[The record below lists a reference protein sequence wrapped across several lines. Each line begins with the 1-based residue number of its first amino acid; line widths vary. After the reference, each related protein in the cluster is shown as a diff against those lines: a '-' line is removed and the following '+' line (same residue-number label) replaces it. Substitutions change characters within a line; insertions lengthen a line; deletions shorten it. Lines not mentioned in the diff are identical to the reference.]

1 MKKEEPITHGS
12 IKNYNR
18 KKILSLLMSK
28 RELTKQEISLKTKI
42 SIPTVAA
49 NVNEL
54 LREGIIE
61 ESGVANSSGGRKPV
75 LIKFLPDSKYSFGV
89 DINVE
94 RAKIALVNLDC
105 KILDEASFSIASF
118 NKIEEMIEE
127 ISNKIDKMIIKNK
140 IDEKRV
146 LGVGFSLPGTVNEKK
161 MVLELAPN
169 LKMKNINFK
178 QFNSIFKIPYY
189 IENEA
194 NAGALAEY
202 ILSTGTRISSFVYVS
217 ITQGVGTGVILNGH
231 LYKGK
236 NQRAGE
242 FGHMVIIP
250 DGKQCN
256 CGRKGCWELYVSERA
271 LLSNYLSESG
281 ENLSLDGFMNLVY
294 QGNNIAKKGNNI
306 AKKIWDKYVEYLSIG
321 IENLILGLDPAAII
335 IGGNIAKYE
344 DLLIDP
350 IKNNIFSQDGFEGVD
365 DVKIICSKFVSDT
378 PLLGAAL
385 LPIQKVIG

>member
-1 MKKEEPITHGS
+1 MKKDEPITHGS

-18 KKILSLLMSK
+18 KKILSLLISK

-42 SIPTVAA
+42 SIPTVTA

-54 LREGIIE
+54 IKEGIVE

-75 LIKFLPDSKYSFGV
+75 LIRFMPDSRYSFGV

-105 KILDEASFSIASF
+105 KILDEFSFSIESF
-118 NKIEEMIEE
+118 HNIEEMIQKISDE
-127 ISNKIDKMIIKNK
+127 INRMIKENKISE
-140 IDEKRV
+140 EKV
-146 LGVGFSLPGTVNEKK
+146 LGIGFSLPGTVNEKK

-178 QFNSIFKIPYY
+178 QFSSIFKLPFY

-194 NAGALAEY
+194 NAGAIAEH
-202 ILSTGTRISSFVYVS
+202 ILSGNKVNNFVYIS
-217 ITQGVGTGVILNGH
+217 ITQGVGTGVIMNGH

-250 DGKQCN
+250 DGRQCN

-271 LLSNYLSESG
+271 LLSTFAEESG
-281 ENLSLDGFMNLVY
+281 KSIGLDDFMKKVY
-294 QGNNIAKKGNNI
+294 
-306 AKKIWDKYVEYLSIG
+306 DKDKVATKVWYKYIEYLSVG
-321 IENLILGLDPAAII
+321 IENLILGLDPMAIV

-344 DLLIDP
+344 DLLVEP
-350 IKNNIFSQDGFEGVD
+350 IKNNIFSKDGFEGVD
-365 DVKIICSKFVSDT
+365 DVKIYCSRFIADV

-385 LPIQKVIG
+385 LSIQKVIG

>member
-1 MKKEEPITHGS
+1 MVRKEEPITHGS

-28 RELTKQEISLKTKI
+28 RELTKQEISLRTKI
-42 SIPTVAA
+42 SIPTVTT

-54 LREGIIE
+54 IDEGILE
-61 ESGVANSSGGRKPV
+61 EAGVANSSGGRKPV
-75 LIKFLPDSKYSFGV
+75 VIRFVPDSRFSFGV
-89 DINVE
+89 DVDVDKV
-94 RAKIALVNLDC
+94 KIALVNLDC
-105 KILDEASFSIASF
+105 KIILERSFAITSF
-118 NKIEEMIEE
+118 TKIEELVEKISDEINQMIKEKNIEE
-127 ISNKIDKMIIKNK
+127 
-140 IDEKRV
+140 EKV

-178 QFNSIFKIPYY
+178 QFGNIFKLPFY

-194 NAGALAEY
+194 NCGAYAEY
-202 ILSTGTRISSFVYVS
+202 LLSGSKASNFIYIS
-217 ITQGVGTGVILNGH
+217 ITQGVGTGIIMSGH

-256 CGRKGCWELYVSERA
+256 CGRRGCWELYVSEKA
-271 LLSNYLSESG
+271 LLENYYEKAGKSLKLDEFMKLVRSNDRIALNVWSE
-281 ENLSLDGFMNLVY
+281 Y
-294 QGNNIAKKGNNI
+294 I
-306 AKKIWDKYVEYLSIG
+306 EYLSIG
-321 IENLILGLDPAAII
+321 IENLILGLDPSVIV
-335 IGGNIAKYE
+335 IGGEIVRYE
-344 DLLIDP
+344 DLIIEP
-350 IKNNIFSQDGFEGVD
+350 IKKNIFSKESFEGVD
-365 DVKIICSKFVSDT
+365 DVKIMCSRFISEA

>member
-1 MKKEEPITHGS
+1 MKKDEPITHGS

-18 KKILSLLMSK
+18 RKIISLLISK

-42 SIPTVAA
+42 SIPTVTA

-54 LREGIIE
+54 IKEGIIE
-61 ESGVANSSGGRKPV
+61 ESGVASSSGGRKPV
-75 LIKFLPDSKYSFGV
+75 LVRFIPDSRLSFGV

-105 KILDEASFSIASF
+105 KILDEITFSIASF
-118 NKIEEMIEE
+118 HKIEEMVKRISKE
-127 ISNKIDKMIIKNK
+127 IDRMIAENK
-140 IDEKRV
+140 IDEGKV
-146 LGVGFSLPGTVNEKK
+146 LGIGFSLPGTVNEKK
-161 MVLELAPN
+161 MLLELAPN

-178 QFNSIFKIPYY
+178 QFNSIFRFPFY

-194 NAGALAEY
+194 NAGAIAEH
-202 ILSTGTRISSFVYVS
+202 ILSGSKINNFVYVS
-217 ITQGVGTGVILNGH
+217 ITQGVGTGVIINGH

-250 DGKQCN
+250 EGKQCN

-271 LLSNYLSESG
+271 LLSSYANESG
-281 ENLSLDGFMNLVY
+281 ENVGLDDFMKKVY
-294 QGNNIAKKGNNI
+294 NKDKIATEVWNNYI
-306 AKKIWDKYVEYLSIG
+306 EYLSIG
-321 IENLILGLDPAAII
+321 IENMILGLDPTAII

-344 DLLIDP
+344 DLLVEP
-350 IKNNIFSQDGFEGVD
+350 IKSNIFSKDGFEGVD
-365 DVKIICSKFVSDT
+365 DVKIYCSKFVSEA

-385 LPIQKVIG
+385 LPIQKVIS